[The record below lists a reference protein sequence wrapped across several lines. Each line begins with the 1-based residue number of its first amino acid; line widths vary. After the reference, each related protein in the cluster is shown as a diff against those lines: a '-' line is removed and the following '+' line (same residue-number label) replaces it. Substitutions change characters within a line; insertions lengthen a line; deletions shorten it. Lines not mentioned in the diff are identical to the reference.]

1 MFGDVLENEQAFGT
15 MPPMDRTRVRRRV
28 VLAVGAGLVLASW
41 AGPLTSALA
50 GDRAPA
56 APTVIVVEPGDT
68 LWGIAER
75 VAPEADPRST
85 VRRLAEANG
94 LASTV
99 LVPGMEIQVPA
110 GISG

>member
-50 GDRAPA
+50 GDRPSQPPA
-56 APTVIVVEPGDT
+56 VIVVEPGDT
-68 LWGIAER
+68 LWGIAEQ
-75 VAPEADPRST
+75 VAPESDPRAT

-94 LASTV
+94 LESTV
-99 LVPGMEIQVPA
+99 LVPGMEILVPA
-110 GISG
+110 GIAG